1 MSDILLATKFYVPPE
16 RADLVK
22 RVRLLDRLDSGLN
35 CKLTLISAP
44 AGYGKTTLLS
54 TWVRGCDRLI
64 AWLSLGEGDNHLTHF
79 FLYLITA
86 LQKLNDQ
93 FGQELLGKLKTSSR
107 VDTDTWFQEFIN
119 EIAQQEISFS
129 LILDDYHTIS
139 NDVIHE
145 ALEFIL
151 EHQPPQMHLVIS
163 SRSDPPLP
171 LALLRSR
178 GELLEIRQNDLRFS
192 LDEADSFVSTMGLD
206 LIDADLATLESRTEG
221 WVAGLKMAALSMQ
234 NLDTSAISR
243 FILSFSGKHHFIL
256 DYLMDEVLSRQSEF
270 IQTFLLRTSILD
282 QMCESLCNAVI
293 GGRDQREGG
302 NILESLERANLFII
316 PLDDSREW
324 YRYHRLF
331 AELLQARLRESQL
344 EQVPEYHRR
353 AALWYEQ
360 AEMVNQAVSH
370 ALAAQD
376 YNLAADLIERA
387 IMKVETWSQVDTA
400 VFLGWM
406 QALPEKIFNS
416 RPWIRLFYA
425 RAQIA
430 SGQMVYAERILRAL
444 GTWLQEHPE
453 CPENERI
460 SNLVAFDCVSVLN
473 IQGYVQEPMD
483 FARRVLQG
491 LPENDLI
498 NRSRA
503 LSILGSASFRVG
515 DVHEAN
521 RIFTEI
527 LESFSRSKTP
537 FVAVIFACHLAEIQI
552 VQGQLTQA
560 LQTCDRALS
569 MGMVGGSLISP
580 AGFARLI
587 QAKIYYERNDLDQA
601 LGVIR
606 DGLDLLRRGSIDDV
620 FSAGQATLAM
630 IHQAKCQQ
638 VDAIIAMQ
646 RAIRAT
652 HQMDIA
658 RITTL
663 TSAYQ
668 ARIWLVQNNL
678 KEAQA
683 WAQEYRQ
690 VGLTEYLREFEDL
703 TLAWVFLACGKV
715 PEALALLD
723 LMLISAQKAGRN
735 GRLIDIQALRAL
747 AFHALRKNDEAM
759 IALTH
764 ALDLGSEEG
773 YVRVFV
779 DRGQPMVDLLN
790 LADRQLRKVH
800 RGYLALLL
808 SSFTGVTRYESNLA
822 VPPGSEQILRL
833 VEPLSERE
841 VAVLRCLAEGLTS
854 PQIAQKLFV
863 STNTVRTH
871 LNNIYGKLGVHN
883 RTQAILKARALGLLP
898 ID

>member
-1 MSDILLATKFYVPPE
+1 MSDTLLAIKFHIPPA
-16 RADLVK
+16 RPDLVK
-22 RVRLLDRLDSGLN
+22 RVRLIEHLNSGLN
-35 CKLTLISAP
+35 CKLTLITAP

-54 TWVRGCDRLI
+54 TWVRGSDRPI
-64 AWLSLGEGDNHLTHF
+64 AWLSFDKGDNHLTLF
-79 FLYLITA
+79 FSYLITA
-86 LQKLNDQ
+86 LQKINNQ
-93 FGQELLGKLKTSSR
+93 FGQVLLSKINSSSR
-107 VDTDTWFQEFIN
+107 VDTDTWLQELVN
-119 EIAQQEISFS
+119 EIVQVETPFS
-129 LILDDYHTIS
+129 LILDDYHLIS
-139 NDVIHE
+139 NEIIHE

-178 GELLEIRQNDLRFS
+178 GELLEIRQNDLRFK
-192 LDEADSFVSTMGLD
+192 LDEAASFVSSMGLD
-206 LIDADLATLESRTEG
+206 LTDADLAALESRTEG

-243 FILSFSGKHHFIL
+243 FILNFSGKHHFIL
-256 DYLMDEVLSRQSEF
+256 DYLMDEVLSRQPEY
-270 IQTFLLRTSILD
+270 IQAFLLKTSILD

-293 GGRDQREGG
+293 GGKDQRVGE
-302 NILESLERANLFII
+302 NILETLERANLFII

-331 AELLQARLRESQL
+331 AELLQARLRESLL

-360 AEMVNQAVSH
+360 AGMVNQAVSH
-370 ALAAQD
+370 VLAAHD
-376 YNLAADLIERA
+376 YILVADLIERA

-400 VFLGWM
+400 VFLDWM
-406 QALPEKIFNS
+406 QALPENLFNS

-430 SGQMVYAERILRAL
+430 SGQMVYAERLLRAL

-453 CPENERI
+453 WPENERI

-473 IQGYVQEPMD
+473 IQGYVQEPTD

-503 LSILGSASFRVG
+503 LSILGSTSFRVG
-515 DVHEAN
+515 DVHEAS
-521 RIFTEI
+521 RIFSEI
-527 LESFSRSKTP
+527 VESFSRSKTP

-552 VQGQLTQA
+552 VQGQLTLA

-580 AGFARLI
+580 AGFAHLI
-587 QAKIYYERNDLDQA
+587 QAKIYYERNDLDKA
-601 LGVIR
+601 LGVIQE
-606 DGLDLLRRGSIDDV
+606 GLDLLRRGSIDDV
-620 FSAGQATLAM
+620 FSGGQANLAL

-638 VDAIIAMQ
+638 VEANIAMQ
-646 RAIRAT
+646 KAIRAT
-652 HQMDIA
+652 HQMDIT

-663 TSAYQ
+663 TSAHQ

-690 VGLTEYLREFEDL
+690 VGPTEYLREFEDL
-703 TLAWVFLACGKV
+703 TLAWVFLACGNV
-715 PEALALLD
+715 SEALALLD
-723 LMLISAQKAGRN
+723 ELLMPAQDAGRT
-735 GRLIDIQALRAL
+735 GRVIEIQALRAL
-747 AFHALRKNDEAM
+747 ALLALQKNDKALT
-759 IALTH
+759 ALTH
-764 ALDLGSEEG
+764 ALNLGEAEG

-779 DRGQPMVDLLN
+779 DRGQPMAELLR
-790 LADRQLRKVH
+790 LAYRQLRNINRK
-800 RGYLALLL
+800 YLTLLL
-808 SSFTGVTRYESNLA
+808 SSFASDIGYGDIQTAPTEPVGAL
-822 VPPGSEQILRL
+822 GM

-841 VAVLRCLAEGLTS
+841 VVVLRCLTEGLTS

-871 LNNIYGKLGVHN
+871 LNNIYGKLDVHN

-898 ID
+898 KD